1 MVKIKNKPAP
11 SPKTQPEAMVFG
23 KKNYVLLT
31 ISAVVIV
38 IGFFL
43 MSGSEG
49 VVDVKSTKLT
59 VAPVVVM
66 LGFVIAIYSI
76 LVKSP
81 ESDNSNSEEIK

>member
-1 MVKIKNKPAP
+1 MVKIKNKPAS
-11 SPKTQPEAMVFG
+11 SPKTQIEPMVFG
-23 KKNYVLLT
+23 KKNYLLL
-31 ISAVVIV
+31 IVSAVVIV

-59 VAPVVVM
+59 VAPVVVL

-76 LVKSP
+76 LVKTP
-81 ESDNSNSEEIK
+81 ETDNSSSEENN